1 MGSKRLAPR
10 DVGTEAPS
18 SRKSDPAAGTATGT
32 TADAAPAASAERRLA
47 LAVSP
52 SGRLRLL
59 DSPDAPPL
67 DARPAGTI
75 AAAFAEGT
83 PAGLFHLG
91 AVEVSTPLPPDL
103 GFFRDFARL
112 FVARLCAIGDLEER
126 GPEVEVPIP
135 PGVLD
140 RLAGEAPPL
149 AGAEYV
155 DAERL
160 QAWWKELEA
169 FFREEVR
176 RHQGSVQSYLQ
187 ARNPVWNLVGRVYFH
202 LAENKQDGD
211 HPFAFLATYTTR
223 LSSRARPQHQP
234 LGQALRA
241 FAGDRAALLSLL
253 APVGRAAAGSPLLK
267 DLVDTGDIFQ
277 PLAWTPREAHQFL
290 QDVPV
295 LEAAGVIVRVPDWW
309 NAGRSRRLEV
319 SVTVGGKPPTTLG
332 LDALLDFSVALTL
345 DGEPISDAEWRE
357 LLAGSDRLALVRGRW
372 VELDREKLREVLGH
386 WERARRAARQGLSFR
401 EAMRLLAGTAIE
413 AGEPAAA
420 PEGGGDWSRVVAGEW
435 LATTLAHLRTPEGLT
450 AANPE
455 ALRTALRPY
464 QAIGVRW
471 LWFLSRLGLGACLA
485 DDMGLG
491 KTIQVLGLLLL
502 VKRGAAAGAAR
513 VQADAG
519 PRRPSLLVVP
529 ASLVANWQQEI
540 RRFAPDLE
548 VFVAHPSERPSRELA
563 ALAPEDLDGADLV
576 ITTYGQVPRLPWLG
590 EAEWTLLVLD
600 EAQAIKNPG
609 TRQARAVKRLRS
621 RARVALTGTP
631 IENRLGDLWSLFDF
645 LNPGLLGSARA
656 FTRVTRELAAGGDR
670 HYGPLRALVQPYILR
685 RLKTDREVITD
696 LPDKT
701 EMRAFCPLTRK
712 QAVLY
717 QQAVK
722 ELEHRLGA
730 TEGMERRGTILAT
743 LLRLKQICNHP
754 SQWLGDGSYAPDQ
767 SGKFARL
774 TELGEEL
781 ALRQEK
787 VLVFTQFRE
796 MTGPLSEHLGR
807 VFGRAGLVLHG
818 QTPVKERMALV
829 ERFQADETIP
839 FFVLSLR
846 AGGTGLTLTAAS
858 QVIHFDRW
866 WNPAVENQAT
876 DRAYRIGQRRNVVVH
891 KFVCRGTV
899 EERIDALIEQ
909 KKGLAANL
917 LAAGGDGLVTE
928 MSDADVMRIVSLDL
942 RSALAEE

>member
-1 MGSKRLAPR
+1 M
-10 DVGTEAPS
+10 E
-18 SRKSDPAAGTATGT
+18 
-32 TADAAPAASAERRLA
+32 
-47 LAVSP
+47 
-52 SGRLRLL
+52 
-59 DSPDAPPL
+59 
-67 DARPAGTI
+67 I
-75 AAAFAEGT
+75 
-83 PAGLFHLG
+83 
-91 AVEVSTPLPPDL
+91 
-103 GFFRDFARL
+103 
-112 FVARLCAIGDLEER
+112 
-126 GPEVEVPIP
+126 PIP

-140 RLAGEAPPL
+140 RLADEAPPL

-155 DAERL
+155 DQARL
-160 QAWWKELEA
+160 QAWWKELESY
-169 FFREEVR
+169 FREEVR

-187 ARNPVWNLVGRVYFH
+187 AKNPVWNLVGRVYFH
-202 LAENKQDGD
+202 LAENKHDSD

-223 LSSRARPQHQP
+223 LSGGARPQHQP

-253 APVGRAAAGSPLLK
+253 APVGRAATSSPLLE

-290 QDVPV
+290 QDVPA

-309 NAGRSRRLEV
+309 RADRPRRLEV
-319 SVTVGGKPPTTLG
+319 SVTVGGKPPATLG

-345 DGEPISDAEWRE
+345 DGEAISDAEWRE
-357 LLAGSDRLALVRGRW
+357 ILAGTDGLALVRGKW

-386 WERARRAARQGLSFR
+386 WERARRAAREGLSFR

-420 PEGGGDWSRVVAGEW
+420 PDGGGNWSRVVAGEW
-435 LATTLAHLRTPEGLT
+435 LATTLAHLRRPEGLA

-491 KTIQVLGLLLL
+491 KTIQMLGLLLL
-502 VKRGAAAGAAR
+502 VKRGAASGPAR
-513 VQADAG
+513 VQGAD

-529 ASLVANWQQEI
+529 ASLIANWQQEI

-548 VFVAHPSERPSRELA
+548 VFVAHPSERPARELA
-563 ALAPEDLDGADLV
+563 ALALEDLDGADVV
-576 ITTYGQVPRLPWLG
+576 ITTYAQVPRLPWLG
-590 EAEWTLLVLD
+590 DVEWTLLVLD
-600 EAQAIKNPG
+600 EAQAIKNPAAK
-609 TRQARAVKRLRS
+609 QARAVKRLRS

-670 HYGPLRALVQPYILR
+670 HYGPLRTLVRPYILR
-685 RLKTDREVITD
+685 RLKTDRGVITD

-701 EMRAFCPLTRK
+701 EMRAFCLLTRK

-722 ELEHRLGA
+722 ELEHRLG
-730 TEGMERRGTILAT
+730 TMEGMERRGTILAT

-774 TELGEEL
+774 CRARRGAGPPAGEGARVHPVPRDDRPAVRAPRPGLRPGRSRAPRSDSGEGADGPRR
-781 ALRQEK
+781 AL
-787 VLVFTQFRE
+787 
-796 MTGPLSEHLGR
+796 PDGR
-807 VFGRAGLVLHG
+807 VL
-818 QTPVKERMALV
+818 
-829 ERFQADETIP
+829 P
-839 FFVLSLR
+839 FFVLSLQ
-846 AGGTGLTLTAAS
+846 AGGTGLNLTAAS

-876 DRAYRIGQRRNVVVH
+876 DRAFRIGQQRNVVVH

-899 EERIDALIEQ
+899 EERIDSLIEQ

-942 RSALAEE
+942 GSALAEE

>member
-1 MGSKRLAPR
+1 MAR
-10 DVGTEAPS
+10 ES
-18 SRKSDPAAGTATGT
+18 SI
-32 TADAAPAASAERRLA
+32 ERQLT

-59 DSPDAPPL
+59 ESPDALPL
-67 DARPAGTI
+67 DPKLAEAIT
-75 AAAFAEGT
+75 AAFAEGT
-83 PAGLFHLG
+83 AAGLFHLG
-91 AVEVSTPLPPDL
+91 AVQVSTPLPPAL

-112 FVARLCAIGDLEER
+112 FIARLCATGDLEER
-126 GPEVEVPIP
+126 GAQVDVPVP
-135 PGVLD
+135 PGLLD
-140 RLAGEAPPL
+140 QLASEVPPL

-155 DAERL
+155 DAARL
-160 QAWWKELEA
+160 ETWWADLEV
-169 FFREEVR
+169 FFREEIR
-176 RHQGSVQSYLQ
+176 RHRGSVQSYLQ
-187 ARNPVWNLVGRVYFH
+187 AKNPVWNLVGRVYFH
-202 LAENKQDGD
+202 LAENKADPD

-223 LSSRARPQHQP
+223 LSGQARPQHQA
-234 LGQALRA
+234 LGQALRTLS
-241 FAGDRAALLSLL
+241 GDRAALLSLL
-253 APVGRAAAGSPLLK
+253 APVDRAAAASPLLK
-267 DLVDTGDIFQ
+267 DLVDTGDVFQ
-277 PLAWTPREAHQFL
+277 PLAWTPREAHRFL
-290 QDVPV
+290 QDVPAF
-295 LEAAGVIVRVPDWW
+295 EAAGVIVRVPDWW
-309 NAGRSRRLEV
+309 NRHRPRRLEV
-319 SVTVGGKPPTTLG
+319 SVTVGGKPPSTLG
-332 LDALLDFSVALTL
+332 LDALLDFSVGLML
-345 DGEPISDAEWRE
+345 DGEAISDAEWRAI
-357 LLAGSDRLALVRGRW
+357 LAGADGLALVRGKW

-386 WERARRAARQGLSFR
+386 WEKARRAAREGLSFR

-413 AGEPAAA
+413 DGEPAAA

-435 LATTLAHLRTPEGLT
+435 LATTLAHLRTPEGL
-450 AANPE
+450 AGAKPE
-455 ALRTALRPY
+455 SLRTALRPY

-502 VKRGAAAGAAR
+502 VKRGDPSRPASGQR
-513 VQADAG
+513 DPG

-529 ASLVANWQQEI
+529 ASLIANWLLEI
-540 RRFAPDLE
+540 ARFAPDLE
-548 VFVAHPSERPSRELA
+548 VIVAHPSERPSRELA
-563 ALAPEDLDGADLV
+563 ALAAQDLAGADLV

-590 EAEWTLLVLD
+590 EVEWTLVVLD
-600 EAQAIKNPG
+600 EAQAIKNPAAK
-609 TRQARAVKRLRS
+609 QARAVKRLRS

-685 RLKTDREVITD
+685 RLKTDRRVITD

-701 EMRAFCPLTRK
+701 EVRAFCPLTRK
-712 QAVLY
+712 QAALY

-722 ELEHRLGA
+722 ELERRLGA
-730 TEGMERRGTILAT
+730 LEGMERRGTILAT

-754 SQWLGDGSYAPDQ
+754 SQWLGDGSYAADQ

-774 TELGEEL
+774 AELGEEL

-787 VLVFTQFRE
+787 ALVFTQFRE

-818 QTPVKERMALV
+818 QTPVRERMTLV
-829 ERFQADETIP
+829 ERFQTDETIP

-846 AGGTGLTLTAAS
+846 AGGTGLNLTAAS

-876 DRAYRIGQRRNVVVH
+876 DRAFRIGQQRNVVVH

-909 KKGLAANL
+909 KKGLAADL
-917 LAAGGDGLVTE
+917 LEAGGDGLVTE

-942 RSALAEE
+942 RSALAEA

>member
-1 MGSKRLAPR
+1 
-10 DVGTEAPS
+10 
-18 SRKSDPAAGTATGT
+18 
-32 TADAAPAASAERRLA
+32 
-47 LAVSP
+47 
-52 SGRLRLL
+52 
-59 DSPDAPPL
+59 
-67 DARPAGTI
+67 
-75 AAAFAEGT
+75 
-83 PAGLFHLG
+83 LG
-91 AVEVSTPLPPDL
+91 AVEVSTSLPPAL

-126 GPEVEVPIP
+126 GAQVDVPVPPSLLDQLASEV
-135 PGVLD
+135 
-140 RLAGEAPPL
+140 PPL
-149 AGAEYV
+149 AGAEYE
-155 DAERL
+155 DAARL
-160 QAWWKELEA
+160 ETWWADLEA
-169 FFREEVR
+169 FFREQIR
-176 RHQGSVQSYLQ
+176 RRRGSVQSYLQ

-202 LAENKQDGD
+202 LAENKADPD

-223 LSSRARPQHQP
+223 LSGQARPQHQP
-234 LGQALRA
+234 LGQALRTLS
-241 FAGDRAALLSLL
+241 GDRAALLSLL
-253 APVGRAAAGSPLLK
+253 APVDRAAAASPLLK
-267 DLVDTGDIFQ
+267 DLVDTGDVFQ
-277 PLAWTPREAHQFL
+277 PLAWTPREAHRFL
-290 QDVPV
+290 QDVPA

-309 NAGRSRRLEV
+309 NRHRPRRLEV
-319 SVTVGGKPPTTLG
+319 SVTVGGKPPSTLG
-332 LDALLDFSVALTL
+332 LDALLDFSIGLTL
-345 DGEPISDAEWRE
+345 DGEAISDSEWRAI
-357 LLAGSDRLALVRGRW
+357 LAGADGLALVRGKW

-386 WERARRAARQGLSFR
+386 WEKARRAAREGLSFR

-413 AGEPAAA
+413 DGELATMPPEAA
-420 PEGGGDWSRVVAGEW
+420 GDWSRVVAGEW
-435 LATTLAHLRTPEGLT
+435 LATTLAHLRTPEGL
-450 AANPE
+450 AAVKPE
-455 ALRTALRPY
+455 SLRTTLRPY

-502 VKRGAAAGAAR
+502 LKTGPASRSVSGRGGR
-513 VQADAG
+513 D

-529 ASLVANWQQEI
+529 ASLIANWLLEI
-540 RRFAPDLE
+540 ARFAPDLE
-548 VFVAHPSERPSRELA
+548 VIVAHPSERPSRELA
-563 ALAPEDLDGADLV
+563 ALAAQNVAGADLV

-590 EAEWTLLVLD
+590 EVEWTLVVLD
-600 EAQAIKNPG
+600 EAQAIKNPAAK
-609 TRQARAVKRLRS
+609 QARAVKRLRS

-645 LNPGLLGSARA
+645 LNPGLLGNARA

-685 RLKTDREVITD
+685 RLKTDRRVITD

-701 EMRAFCPLTRK
+701 EVRAFCPLTRK
-712 QAVLY
+712 QAALY

-722 ELEHRLGA
+722 ELERRLGVM
-730 TEGMERRGTILAT
+730 EGMERRGTILAT

-754 SQWLGDGSYAPDQ
+754 SQWLGDGSYAADQ

-774 TELGEEL
+774 TELGDEL

-787 VLVFTQFRE
+787 ALVFTQFRE

-818 QTPVKERMALV
+818 QTPVRERMSLV
-829 ERFQADETIP
+829 ERFQTDETIP

-846 AGGTGLTLTAAS
+846 AGGTGLNLTAAL

-876 DRAYRIGQRRNVVVH
+876 DRAFRIGQQRNVVVH

-909 KKGLAANL
+909 KKSLAADL
-917 LAAGGDGLVTE
+917 LEVGGEALVTE
-928 MSDADVMRIVSLDL
+928 MSDTDVMRIVSLDL
-942 RSALAEE
+942 RSALAEA

>member
-1 MGSKRLAPR
+1 M
-10 DVGTEAPS
+10 
-18 SRKSDPAAGTATGT
+18 AG
-32 TADAAPAASAERRLA
+32 DAARDPSIERRLT

-59 DSPDAPPL
+59 ENPDAPSL
-67 DARPAGTI
+67 DPRPAQAIT
-75 AAAFAEGT
+75 AAFAGGT
-83 PAGLFHLG
+83 AAGLFHLG
-91 AVEVSTPLPPDL
+91 AVEVPSQLPPAL

-126 GPEVEVPIP
+126 RGEVDVPVP

-140 RLAGEAPPL
+140 RLAAEAPPL
-149 AGAEYV
+149 PGGEYV
-155 DAERL
+155 DAARL
-160 QAWWKELEA
+160 ETWWADLEA
-169 FFREEVR
+169 FFREEIG
-176 RHQGSVQSYLQ
+176 RHRGSVQSYLQ
-187 ARNPVWNLVGRVYFH
+187 AKNPVWNLVGRVYFH
-202 LAENKQDGD
+202 LAENKHDGD

-223 LSSRARPQHQP
+223 LSGQARPQHQP
-234 LGQALRA
+234 LGRALRA
-241 FAGDRAALLSLL
+241 LSGDRAALLSLL
-253 APVGRAAAGSPLLK
+253 APVDRAAAASSLLK

-277 PLAWTPREAHQFL
+277 PLAWTPREAHRFL
-290 QDVPV
+290 QDVPAY
-295 LEAAGVIVRVPDWW
+295 EAAGVIVRVPDWW
-309 NAGRSRRLEV
+309 KTDRPRRLEV
-319 SVTVGGKPPTTLG
+319 SVTVGGKPPATLG

-345 DGEPISDAEWRE
+345 DGEVISDAEWRAI
-357 LLAGSDRLALVRGRW
+357 LAGADGLALVRGKW

-386 WERARRAARQGLSFR
+386 WESARRAAREGLSFR
-401 EAMRLLAGTAIE
+401 EAMRLLAGTPIE
-413 AGEPAAA
+413 DGEAA
-420 PEGGGDWSRVVAGEW
+420 PAPERGGDWSRVVAGEW
-435 LATTLAHLRTPEGLT
+435 LAQTLAHLRTPEALSVAT
-450 AANPE
+450 PE

-502 VKRGAAAGAAR
+502 EKTGHAPRLASSRRG
-513 VQADAG
+513 VD

-529 ASLVANWQQEI
+529 ASLIANWQEEI
-540 RRFAPDLE
+540 GRFAPDLE
-548 VFVAHPSERPSRELA
+548 VFVAHPSERPGRELA
-563 ALAPEDLDGADLV
+563 ALTVEDLAGADVV
-576 ITTYGQVPRLPWLG
+576 ITTYGQVPRLPWLD
-590 EAEWTLLVLD
+590 AVEWPLLVLD
-600 EAQAIKNPG
+600 EAQAIKNPAAK
-609 TRQARAVKRLRS
+609 QARALKQLRS

-631 IENRLGDLWSLFDF
+631 IENRLSDLWSLFDF

-656 FTRVTRELAAGGDR
+656 FTRVSRKLAAGGDR
-670 HYGPLRALVQPYILR
+670 HYGPLRALVRPYILR
-685 RLKTDREVITD
+685 RLKTDRAVITD

-701 EMRAFCPLTRK
+701 EVRAYCRLTKK

-717 QQAVK
+717 QQAVT

-730 TEGMERRGTILAT
+730 VEGMERRGTILAS

-754 SQWLGDGSYAPDQ
+754 SQWLHDGSYTPDQ

-774 TELGEEL
+774 AELTEEL

-796 MTGPLSEHLGR
+796 MTDPLSQYLGR
-807 VFGRAGLVLHG
+807 VFGRAGLTLHG
-818 QTPVKERMALV
+818 QTPVKERMTLV
-829 ERFQADETIP
+829 ERFQTDETIP

-846 AGGTGLTLTAAS
+846 AGGTGLNLTAAS

-876 DRAYRIGQRRNVVVH
+876 DRAFRIGQRRNVVIH

-909 KKGLAANL
+909 KKGLAADL
-917 LAAGGDGLVTE
+917 LEVGGDGLVTE
-928 MSDADVMRIVSLDL
+928 MSDADVLRIVSLDL

>member
-1 MGSKRLAPR
+1 MAR
-10 DVGTEAPS
+10 ES
-18 SRKSDPAAGTATGT
+18 ST
-32 TADAAPAASAERRLA
+32 ERRLT

-59 DSPDAPPL
+59 ENPDAPSL
-67 DARPAGTI
+67 DPRSAEAI
-75 AAAFAEGT
+75 AAAFADGMA
-83 PAGLFHLG
+83 AGLFHLG
-91 AVEVSTPLPPDL
+91 AVEVSTSLPAAL

-112 FVARLCAIGDLEER
+112 FVGRLCAIGDLEER
-126 GPEVEVPIP
+126 RAQVDVPVP
-135 PGVLD
+135 AGLLD

-155 DAERL
+155 DAARL
-160 QAWWKELEA
+160 HAWWADLEA
-169 FFREEVR
+169 FFREEIR
-176 RHQGSVQSYLQ
+176 RHRGSVQSYLQ
-187 ARNPVWNLVGRVYFH
+187 AKNPVWNLVGRVYFH
-202 LAENKQDGD
+202 LAENKRDPD

-223 LSSRARPQHQP
+223 LSGQARPQHQP
-234 LGQALRA
+234 LGQALRTLS
-241 FAGDRAALLSLL
+241 GDRAALLSLL
-253 APVGRAAAGSPLLK
+253 APVDRAAAASPLLK
-267 DLVDTGDIFQ
+267 DLVDTGDVFQ
-277 PLAWTPREAHQFL
+277 PLAWTPREAHRFL
-290 QDVPV
+290 QDVPAF
-295 LEAAGVIVRVPDWW
+295 EAAGVIVRVPDWW
-309 NAGRSRRLEV
+309 KRDRPRRLEV
-319 SVTVGGKPPTTLG
+319 SVTVGGKPPSTLG
-332 LDALLDFSVALTL
+332 LEALLDFSVSLTL
-345 DGEPISDAEWRE
+345 DGEAISDAEWRA
-357 LLAGSDRLALVRGRW
+357 LLDGADGLALVRGKW

-386 WERARRAARQGLSFR
+386 WEKARRAAREGLSYR
-401 EAMRLLAGTAIE
+401 EAMRLLAGTAIDD
-413 AGEPAAA
+413 GEPAAA
-420 PEGGGDWSRVVAGEW
+420 PEGAGDWSRVVAGDW
-435 LATTLAHLRTPEGLT
+435 LATTLAHLRTPEALAT
-450 AANPE
+450 ANPRS
-455 ALRTALRPY
+455 LRTTLRPY
-464 QAIGVRW
+464 QAVGVRW

-491 KTIQVLGLLLL
+491 KTIQVLGVLLLL
-502 VKRGAAAGAAR
+502 KTGPASRSTSGRGGG
-513 VQADAG
+513 D

-529 ASLVANWQQEI
+529 ASLIANWQQEI
-540 RRFAPDLE
+540 GRFAPSLE

-563 ALAPEDLDGADLV
+563 ALTGEDLASADLV

-590 EAEWTLLVLD
+590 EVEWTLLVLD

-609 TRQARAVKRLRS
+609 AKQARAVKRLRS

-631 IENRLGDLWSLFDF
+631 IENRLSDLWSLFDF

-670 HYGPLRALVQPYILR
+670 HHGPLRALVRPYVLR
-685 RLKTDREVITD
+685 RLKTDRAVITD

-712 QAVLY
+712 QAALY

-722 ELEHRLGA
+722 ELEHQLGA
-730 TEGMERRGTILAT
+730 MKGIERRGTILST

-754 SQWLGDGSYAPDQ
+754 SQWLGDGSYAADQ

-774 TELGEEL
+774 AELGEEL

-787 VLVFTQFRE
+787 ALVFTQFRE

-829 ERFQADETIP
+829 ERFQTDETIP

-846 AGGTGLTLTAAS
+846 AGGTGLNLTAAS

-876 DRAYRIGQRRNVVVH
+876 DRAFRIGQQRNVVVH

-909 KKGLAANL
+909 KKRLAADL
-917 LAAGGDGLVTE
+917 LEVGGEALVTE
-928 MSDADVMRIVSLDL
+928 MSDTDVMRIVSLDL

>member
-1 MGSKRLAPR
+1 MLAP
-10 DVGTEAPS
+10 V
-18 SRKSDPAAGTATGT
+18 
-32 TADAAPAASAERRLA
+32 
-47 LAVSP
+47 
-52 SGRLRLL
+52 
-59 DSPDAPPL
+59 
-67 DARPAGTI
+67 
-75 AAAFAEGT
+75 
-83 PAGLFHLG
+83 
-91 AVEVSTPLPPDL
+91 
-103 GFFRDFARL
+103 
-112 FVARLCAIGDLEER
+112 
-126 GPEVEVPIP
+126 
-135 PGVLD
+135 
-140 RLAGEAPPL
+140 
-149 AGAEYV
+149 
-155 DAERL
+155 
-160 QAWWKELEA
+160 
-169 FFREEVR
+169 
-176 RHQGSVQSYLQ
+176 
-187 ARNPVWNLVGRVYFH
+187 
-202 LAENKQDGD
+202 
-211 HPFAFLATYTTR
+211 
-223 LSSRARPQHQP
+223 
-234 LGQALRA
+234 
-241 FAGDRAALLSLL
+241 DRAATAS
-253 APVGRAAAGSPLLK
+253 SLLK
-267 DLVDTGDIFQ
+267 DLVDTGDVFQ
-277 PLAWTPREAHQFL
+277 PLAWTPREAHRFL
-290 QDVPV
+290 QDVPAF
-295 LEAAGVIVRVPDWW
+295 EAAGVIVRVPDWW
-309 NAGRSRRLEV
+309 RRDRPRRLEV
-319 SVTVGGKPPTTLG
+319 SVTVGGKPPSTLG

-345 DGEPISDAEWRE
+345 DGEAISDAEWRAI
-357 LLAGSDRLALVRGRW
+357 LAGVDGLALVRGKW
-372 VELDREKLREVLGH
+372 VELDREKLREILGH
-386 WERARRAARQGLSFR
+386 WEEARRAAREGLSFR

-413 AGEPAAA
+413 DGEPAAA

-435 LATTLAHLRTPEGLT
+435 LATTLAHLRTPEALAT
-450 AANPE
+450 ANPQS
-455 ALRTALRPY
+455 LRTALRPY
-464 QAIGVRW
+464 QEIGVRW

-502 VKRGAAAGAAR
+502 LKTGPASRSPSGRGG
-513 VQADAG
+513 D

-529 ASLVANWQQEI
+529 ASLIANWQQEI
-540 RRFAPDLE
+540 GRFAPSLE

-563 ALAPEDLDGADLV
+563 ALAAEDLAGADVV

-590 EAEWTLLVLD
+590 EVEWTLLVLD
-600 EAQAIKNPG
+600 EAQAIKNPSAK
-609 TRQARAVKRLRS
+609 QARAVKRLRS

-631 IENRLGDLWSLFDF
+631 IENRLADLWSLFDF

-670 HYGPLRALVQPYILR
+670 HYGPLRALVRPYILR
-685 RLKTDREVITD
+685 RLKTDRQVITD

-712 QAVLY
+712 QAALY

-730 TEGMERRGTILAT
+730 VEGMERRGTILAT

-754 SQWLGDGSYAPDQ
+754 SQWLGDGGYAPDQ

-774 TELGEEL
+774 AELGEEL

-796 MTGPLSEHLGR
+796 MTGPLSQYLGR

-829 ERFQADETIP
+829 ERFQTDETIP

-846 AGGTGLTLTAAS
+846 AGGTGLNLTAAS

-876 DRAYRIGQRRNVVVH
+876 DRAFRIGQQRNVVVH

-909 KKGLAANL
+909 KKGLAADL
-917 LAAGGDGLVTE
+917 LEAGGEGLVTE

-942 RSALAEE
+942 RGALADA

>member
-1 MGSKRLAPR
+1 MTSARKRRRAASPTP
-10 DVGTEAPS
+10 G
-18 SRKSDPAAGTATGT
+18 AGTA
-32 TADAAPAASAERRLA
+32 ADAAPAASAERRLA

-135 PGVLD
+135 PGVID

-202 LAENKQDGD
+202 LAENKQDRD

-253 APVGRAAAGSPLLK
+253 APVGRAATGSPLLK

-357 LLAGSDRLALVRGRW
+357 LLAGSDGLALVRGRW

-435 LATTLAHLRTPEGLT
+435 LATTLAHLRTPEGLA

-455 ALRTALRPY
+455 ALRTVLRPY

-502 VKRGAAAGAAR
+502 VKRGAAVGAAR

-590 EAEWTLLVLD
+590 EVAWTLLVLD
-600 EAQAIKNPG
+600 EAQAIKNPAAK
-609 TRQARAVKRLRS
+609 QARAVKRLRS

-876 DRAYRIGQRRNVVVH
+876 DRAYRIGQRRNVLVH